1 MLLGRRFS
9 HWALSQSMER
19 RWTGSAS
26 NRQLEPS
33 PCLCVY
39 ACLCLCEGIAYLAG
53 TPLPHLK
60 PPLTIQS
67 MKKIHR
73 DFVISSN
80 LLHWKEQDTEH
91 TGRHVIFI
99 KLVLSTLSNFP
110 FFKSKKKN
118 NNFKLLRAGR
128 IVRCISVGVCVLQ
141 TLNWCALMTVV
152 CIRVWF
158 WGDRVFFVLHEAFH
172 LGSWSH
178 LTLHRGRKCSVGQK
192 FKNVWK
198 KKPKGLFYVTPTT
211 CTASTA
217 GRVELGCER
226 LGRVTRSPLLDLG

>member
-1 MLLGRRFS
+1 MWRDCISCWDTPSKFQAPSYNTVHEENSRRFCDK
-9 HWALSQSMER
+9 L
-19 RWTGSAS
+19 
-26 NRQLEPS
+26 
-33 PCLCVY
+33 
-39 ACLCLCEGIAYLAG
+39 
-53 TPLPHLK
+53 
-60 PPLTIQS
+60 
-67 MKKIHR
+67 
-73 DFVISSN
+73 
-80 LLHWKEQDTEH
+80 
-91 TGRHVIFI
+91 
-99 KLVLSTLSNFP
+99 KLVTLKRARQRAHREACYIYKACALNSIKFS

-118 NNFKLLRAGR
+118 NNFKWLRAGR

-158 WGDRVFFVLHEAFH
+158 WDRVFFVLHEAFH

-178 LTLHRGRKCSVGQK
+178 LTLHRGRKSSVGQK

-198 KKPKGLFYVTPTT
+198 KKKGLFYVTPTT

-226 LGRVTRSPLLDLG
+226 LGGVTRSPLPDLG